1 MTKRT
6 RLFMATAVGVLVLGL
21 GTGFLASYY
30 GMPVLAQFGG
40 NGPAELEYLP
50 PDTRLVA
57 YANVRDVMD
66 SELRQKLIE
75 LRRNRPADT
84 PDSPDSDTDFF
95 DQAGI
100 DIETDVDRVVASL
113 SGAQGDGGE
122 RPLVLARGR
131 FDDDLIETLLRQRG
145 GQVEDYNGKRLITHT
160 ENNQAM
166 ALAFVEADLV
176 AFGNAAAVRRAIDAK
191 AGRAPNV
198 TTNEEVMAMVR
209 DIDSGNAW
217 AVGRFDAI
225 STHARLPQELA
236 SQLPPISW
244 FAATG
249 HVNGGVEGLIRAE
262 TRDETS
268 AQDLREVIQ
277 GFLALAR
284 LQSEQNAQI
293 RAMINSLQLGGA
305 GKTVSLTFA
314 LPSDVINALA
324 ALQQQRRGP
333 NRTPNQEPNPIP
345 EREPAPVVPRT

>member
-6 RLFMATAVGVLVLGL
+6 RLFMATAGGVLVVGL
-21 GTGFLASYY
+21 ATGFVASYY
-30 GMPVLAQFGG
+30 GMPVMAQFGG

-50 PDTRLVA
+50 PDARLVA
-57 YANVRDVMD
+57 YANVRDIMD
-66 SELRQKLIE
+66 SELRQKLLE
-75 LRRNRPADT
+75 LRRSQPDDT
-84 PDSPDSDTDFF
+84 PDSPDSDNDLF

-113 SGAQGDGGE
+113 AGAQGDRGE

-145 GQVEDYNGKRLITHT
+145 GQVEDYSGTRLITHT

-176 AFGNAAAVRRAIDAK
+176 AFGNADAVRRAIDAK

-198 TTNEEVMAMVR
+198 TANAEVMAMVR

-225 STHARLPQELA
+225 SSQARLPQDLA

-262 TRDETS
+262 TRDEMA

-284 LQSEQNAQI
+284 LQSGQNAQI
-293 RAMINSLQLGGA
+293 RGMINSLQLGGT
-305 GKTVSLTFA
+305 GKTVSLTFE

-324 ALQQQRRGP
+324 ALQQRHRDRNQA
-333 NRTPNQEPNPIP
+333 PNQDPTPAP
-345 EREPAPVVPRT
+345 ESEPAPVVPRT